1 MRVRDRGLRVN
12 AGADRTTVFHYSSGV
27 TFEQSIVLHSVYL
40 MVGMGLL
47 YFGGSFLVQ
56 GAASLALKL
65 NISQMVVG
73 LTVVAFGTSAPEL
86 FVSLLSAAQGKMGI
100 SIGNVLGS
108 NVINIALVLGI
119 AAIVKPT
126 VVGRDTVRIDGP
138 VMLVTYLV
146 FILVAVD
153 MSQVNFWTGGTIE
166 RWEGVLMVAA
176 LGTYIFFLYLRS
188 RSSEGSIPVSD
199 EIPDEGV
206 IQRPMVLDILMVVL
220 GTGFLAGGAEL
231 LVQGSAWLAVQLLG
245 ASERFVGI
253 AIVALGTSLPELV
266 TTIVSLGRGEM
277 DLSVGNLIG
286 SNIFNTL
293 MVLGATSIVLPIAVG
308 TTDFAVDFMFMVG
321 TSVVLVGA
329 LAVWRKASR
338 PVGTL
343 LLISYASYVV
353 YLAATRTM

>member
-1 MRVRDRGLRVN
+1 M
-12 AGADRTTVFHYSSGV
+12 
-27 TFEQSIVLHSVYL
+27 
-40 MVGMGLL
+40 L

-56 GAASLALKL
+56 GAASLALKF

-86 FVSLLSAAQGKMGI
+86 FVSLLSAVQGKMGI

-119 AAIVKPT
+119 AAIVRPT

-138 VMLVTYLV
+138 VMLLTYAV
-146 FILVAVD
+146 FILVAAD
-153 MSQVNFWTGGTIE
+153 MSGVNFWTGGTIE
-166 RWEGVLMVAA
+166 RWEGSLMVAA
-176 LGTYIFFLYLRS
+176 LGTYIFLRYRRS
-188 RSSEGSIPVSD
+188 RSAGASIPVAD
-199 EIPDEGV
+199 EIPDEDV
-206 IQRPMVLDILMVVL
+206 IQRPVILDVVMVVL
-220 GTGFLAGGAEL
+220 GTALLAGGAEL
-231 LVQGSAWLAVQLLG
+231 LVRGAAWLAVQLLG

-277 DLSVGNLIG
+277 DISVGNLIG

-321 TSVVLVGA
+321 TSAILMGA
-329 LAVWRKASR
+329 LAAWRKASR
-338 PVGTL
+338 PMGAL

-353 YLAATRTM
+353 YLAATRTV